1 MPAAFTPAGSRVCRR
16 PTYGTDLVL
25 DAPRA
30 RARGSRGRQ
39 RIRVISNFMRRHSV
53 IPSVTCRSS
62 PGQTRR
68 ESMRAVRGGVRDGE
82 AQPGD
87 VAPTGHMR
95 ASQLLPEPTLDS
107 VCRTTDGRVCATACT
122 VEATP
127 TCAVTGEAEGRGR
140 CSASCL
146 GLQLI
151 VRTAP
156 EGEVACRLLLEVV
169 TPATRPRQLQL
180 HPLPTADHLG
190 ADVTHLAGREF
201 DLWMG
206 RGLCQKLAPHKLRPK
221 WRRSHL
227 T

>member
-1 MPAAFTPAGSRVCRR
+1 
-16 PTYGTDLVL
+16 
-25 DAPRA
+25 
-30 RARGSRGRQ
+30 
-39 RIRVISNFMRRHSV
+39 
-53 IPSVTCRSS
+53 
-62 PGQTRR
+62 
-68 ESMRAVRGGVRDGE
+68 MRAVRGGVRDGE